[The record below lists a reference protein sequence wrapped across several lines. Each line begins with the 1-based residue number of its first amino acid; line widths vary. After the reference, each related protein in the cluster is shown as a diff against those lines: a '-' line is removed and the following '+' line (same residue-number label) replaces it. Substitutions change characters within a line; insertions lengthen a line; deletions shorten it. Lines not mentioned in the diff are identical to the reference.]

1 MRIDNMSR
9 RYFKL
14 TNFRNIGL
22 HGNTDN
28 IIVINNCL
36 ERGKMGGLVELIGAN
51 NSGKSNVLDAIL
63 EYGNNTLSDRDVTTL
78 SFNEADRCP
87 EIALVYQ
94 NDDGVIERVLNKNGK
109 KEIYNVKGETK
120 KKLADNEII
129 NTLSYLIQTYR
140 NYGWGDGG
148 AVSLLNNIKA
158 EGAVSEQSYNTF
170 ENIIK
175 NLENNSRNN
184 SNYRNI
190 YRSVPETVKN
200 FFVSNFKGDTYIKE
214 KYKYSYEP
222 KIIKYEEVKIGSND
236 MNVEINNLANNL
248 FFKSLFTAIGI
259 DSNEII
265 NGYAQYNKFK
275 NPASLNK
282 IRKMIDKK
290 IGKLNSQFNK
300 LYFAENDEYKFTIE
314 IESQRISFGMA
325 RGADEDP
332 IMIEMQSTGFRWF
345 FDLYFNFICSN
356 KLNPGDI
363 IVMDE
368 PATNL
373 HPKGQQ
379 ELRRFIK
386 EFAINNDLT
395 FIIATHSPFLIDPDN
410 YDELRLV
417 SMENNRSSID
427 NLFSAVNLDDPD
439 SLVPIKEALTIQQNV
454 LYDMD
459 TEVIWVEGITDYNYC
474 TMFKKLLNVSNVH
487 FIPYNGNGKTN
498 ADTNNVLSKL
508 IGIKFY
514 RRGILVDSD
523 KAGKNMAA
531 LCEKSIFKDRTYKI
545 SDINSNFVEIEDLFS
560 DEDKKKYDSLN
571 KKSDLYK
578 KAFYSSVMKNTLKLS
593 DFSDET
599 INNFKELFKLIT
611 D

>member
-1 MRIDNMSR
+1 MSR

-109 KEIYNVKGETK
+109 KENYNVKGETK
-120 KKLADNEII
+120 KKLADNEITNI
-129 NTLSYLIQTYR
+129 LAYLIQTYR